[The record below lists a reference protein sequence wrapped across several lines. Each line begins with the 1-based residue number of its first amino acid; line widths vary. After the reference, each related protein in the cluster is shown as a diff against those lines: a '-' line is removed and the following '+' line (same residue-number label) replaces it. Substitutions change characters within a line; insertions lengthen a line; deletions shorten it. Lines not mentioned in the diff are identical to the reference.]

1 MAGGK
6 VGDRSPAPSVASR
19 SVTRE
24 HSATRASQ
32 PFVLLAVVCAAV
44 VVAVFTGVTPPL
56 SAARFANTG
65 HWMYNSVLGMVFH
78 VDGATTNVDAEFA
91 MDAEVGSQVL
101 QSDTSGWV
109 VGPNRI
115 TEFDKESQTSRQS
128 AKPPSDEIP
137 VGIEVVGGPYAVY
150 ANTGRII
157 RLGDPAASIPTG
169 GAIGTPVATPDGT
182 LWFHRTGKGQIC
194 ALAKDA
200 VEVTDCPVSAPP
212 DHAGALTVV
221 GGRPA
226 FIDLFTSR
234 LHTIDG
240 DALGE
245 GVELGVPLSPN
256 SRPAAQD
263 ANGRLAIL
271 DQGSTQSSLVL
282 VDTRATPARSVT
294 VALGTGD
301 YDGPVSTGEVVTLV
315 DRRNGTVLTYGV
327 DGKRKDEKPLRDKT
341 GEPRLALGEDER
353 VYVEDSNGTQVL
365 VVAEDG
371 SVTDVDLTR
380 KAATPTERPNP
391 QPTEQPGQSGHR
403 GDEPRRTER
412 PTAIPTTTT
421 QAQPPPVPPSRPGA
435 PVGVAAQPGDG
446 SANVTWGAAPD
457 NRAPITSY
465 LVSWQGSNGRTG
477 SVHVGGGAGGHRV
490 DGLTNG
496 VSYTF
501 TVAATNQMGTG
512 PGASTG
518 PVTPNAPVSP
528 AAAPGNLRP
537 SYDVRAR
544 PARDVTLTWA
554 QPALN
559 GGALVHYEVT
569 ATGLGTQQVTGTQV
583 VYRQVRAS
591 QAVTF
596 TVSAVTRAPNGQ
608 LLTGAPASATHEA
621 APLPQLTLSK
631 GAPTED
637 SCGEKPDCA
646 WMHVVLTGFEP
657 HTPYRVMPYNNADDG
672 YTNPGHTVTT
682 DANGNE
688 TIDQFAYTG
697 PGETVW
703 VEVVLPDGTPI
714 RSNTV
719 VW

>member
-1 MAGGK
+1 MIRKHA
-6 VGDRSPAPSVASR
+6 AA
-19 SVTRE
+19 
-24 HSATRASQ
+24 RASQ

-44 VVAVFTGVTPPL
+44 VVAVVGGVTPPL

-78 VDGATTNVDAEFA
+78 VDGATANVDAGFP

-115 TEFDKESQTSRQS
+115 TEFDKESQSQQQS

-150 ANTGRII
+150 RDTGRIV

-169 GAIGTPVATPDGT
+169 GPIGTPVATPDGT

-194 ALAKDA
+194 RLAKDGI
-200 VEVTDCPVSAPP
+200 EVSGCPVAAPP

-221 GGRPA
+221 DGRPA

-240 DALGE
+240 DTLGE
-245 GVELGVPLSPN
+245 GVELGVALSPN
-256 SRPAAQD
+256 SRPAVQD
-263 ANGRLAIL
+263 ADGRLAIL
-271 DQGSTQSSLVL
+271 DQGSTQSSLIL
-282 VDTRATPARSVT
+282 VDTRTSPVESVT

-301 YDGPVSTGEVVTLV
+301 YDGPVSTREVVTLV

-327 DGKRKDEKPLRDKT
+327 DGRRKDEKPFRDKA
-341 GEPRLALGEDER
+341 GESRLVLGEDER
-353 VYVEDSNGTQVL
+353 VYVEDSTGTQVL

-380 KAATPTERPNP
+380 RAATPTGKPDSP
-391 QPTEQPGQSGHR
+391 SAEQPGRAGDP
-403 GDEPRRTER
+403 GDESRRAQR
-412 PTAIPTTTT
+412 SAGLPTPTTR
-421 QAQPPPVPPSRPGA
+421 AQPPPVPPSRPGA
-435 PVGVAAQPGDG
+435 PVGVAARPGDG
-446 SANVTWGAAPD
+446 SADVTWGAAPD

-465 LVSWQGSNGRTG
+465 VVSWRGSNGQTG
-477 SVHVGGGAGGHRV
+477 SVPVGGGAGGHRV
-490 DGLTNG
+490 SGLTNG

-501 TVAATNQMGTG
+501 TVAATNQVGTG

-528 AAAPGNLRP
+528 AAAPVNLRP
-537 SYDVRAR
+537 SYDANAR

-559 GGALVHYEVT
+559 GGTLVHYEVT
-569 ATGLGTQQVTGTQV
+569 ATGLGTQQVTGTRV
-583 VYRQVRAS
+583 VWQVRAS

-596 TVSAVTRAPNGQ
+596 TVAAVTRAPNGQ
-608 LLTGAPASATHEA
+608 LLTGAPASATHEP
-621 APLPQLTLSK
+621 APLPRLTLSK
-631 GAPTED
+631 GAPTEE

-646 WMHVVLTGFEP
+646 WMHVVLTGFDP
-657 HTPYRVMPYNNADDG
+657 RTAYLVKPYNNAGDG